1 MSLETVKLKQAS
13 SPKGI
18 MIQMNAGAS
27 VHPESS
33 PMKLK
38 GIKNPRREEMKVNA
52 RLERWEI

>member
-1 MSLETVKLKQAS
+1 MRGKVK
-13 SPKGI
+13 PEGI